1 MILDE
6 AIVEEED
13 SIVIESKTMQKMNH
27 NDRTNYASNNSSD
40 ITSDVDKNTKNKEL
54 LTISSTQKDDSNATS
69 KVSDDATATAKKE
82 TKITLSAL
90 CNNKNGES
98 CTTDN
103 NGSCA
108 NHKCHDSSTKK
119 LMSSNTATTAA
130 GALHSLMMIGQR
142 LMIKIKHQSIMLLML
157 L

>member
-54 LTISSTQKDDSNATS
+54 LTISLTQKDDVNATS
-69 KVSDDATATAKKE
+69 KVSDDATATAKKR
-82 TKITLSAL
+82 
-90 CNNKNGES
+90 NKNNIV
-98 CTTDN
+98 C
-103 NGSCA
+103 
-108 NHKCHDSSTKK
+108 
-119 LMSSNTATTAA
+119 
-130 GALHSLMMIGQR
+130 IVQ
-142 LMIKIKHQSIMLLML
+142 
-157 L
+157 